1 MKPGTQIKTTLRMTL
16 LAMTVMLVLCPMPV
30 SAITVTDDAG
40 TTITLN
46 TTPERIVSLSPS
58 NTEILAALGL
68 LDKVV
73 GVTDVC
79 DYPPEVKN
87 KTRVGGYSA
96 ISIEKVAVLK
106 PDLVIASDK
115 TPKETVSRIKEIG
128 VPVIVI
134 APKNVDHVIR
144 DIGMIGRITGTET
157 QAEVIVANITRRI
170 AKVSAVPG
178 SNSPSVA
185 HVVYYKPLTVS
196 GNTTMQNDIIS
207 RTGGTNV
214 FAGRNGWRTVSLE
227 EFLLANPDIII
238 VSGGGGMDSSGRDV
252 ILDDFM
258 TNSQYASLSAVKN
271 HHVYAIN
278 ADIISRPGP
287 RIADAA
293 EEVARIFHTVD
304 EERTA
309 SLTATIS
316 TGTTK
321 TPGFTAMFAGF
332 SCILYFA
339 LYRRVK
345 KQ

>member
-16 LAMTVMLVLCPMPV
+16 LVMTVMLVLCPVPV

-58 NTEILAALGL
+58 NTENLAALGL

-96 ISIEKVAVLK
+96 ISIEKVAAVK

-115 TPKETVSRIKEIG
+115 TPRETVSRIKEIG

-134 APKNVDHVIR
+134 APKNIDHVIR

-157 QAEVIVANITRRI
+157 RAEDLVANITRRI
-170 AKVSAVPG
+170 VKVSAVPG
-178 SNSPSVA
+178 SNSPTVA

-293 EEVARIFHTVD
+293 EEVSRIISAIEEDRVAQQPVTVP
-304 EERTA
+304 
-309 SLTATIS
+309 
-316 TGTTK
+316 GTTTK
-321 TPGFTAMFAGF
+321 IPGFSAIIAVLVFIAVVNA
-332 SCILYFA
+332 I
-339 LYRRVK
+339 K
-345 KQ
+345 K

>member
-1 MKPGTQIKTTLRMTL
+1 MTL

-178 SNSPSVA
+178 SYSPSVA

-214 FAGRNGWRTVSLE
+214 FAGMAGERY
-227 EFLLANPDIII
+227 LLK
-238 VSGGGGMDSSGRDV
+238 SSCSPTP
-252 ILDDFM
+252 I
-258 TNSQYASLSAVKN
+258 SSSSAVGEGW
-271 HHVYAIN
+271 IPQGGTLSSM
-278 ADIISRPGP
+278 IS
-287 RIADAA
+287 
-293 EEVARIFHTVD
+293 
-304 EERTA
+304 
-309 SLTATIS
+309 
-316 TGTTK
+316 
-321 TPGFTAMFAGF
+321 
-332 SCILYFA
+332 
-339 LYRRVK
+339 
-345 KQ
+345 

>member
-1 MKPGTQIKTTLRMTL
+1 MTL
-16 LAMTVMLVLCPMPV
+16 LAMTVMLVLCPVPV

-58 NTEILAALGL
+58 NTENLAALGL

-96 ISIEKVAVLK
+96 ISIEKVAAVK

-144 DIGMIGRITGTET
+144 DIGIIGRITGTET
-157 QAEVIVANITRRI
+157 RAEDLVANITRRI
-170 AKVSAVPG
+170 AKVSAAPG
-178 SNSPSVA
+178 SNSPTVA

-271 HHVYAIN
+271 HHVYAID

-293 EEVARIFHTVD
+293 EEVSRIISAIEEDRVAQQPVTVP
-304 EERTA
+304 
-309 SLTATIS
+309 
-316 TGTTK
+316 GTTTK
-321 TPGFTAMFAGF
+321 IPGFSAIIAVLGF
-332 SCILYFA
+332 IA
-339 LYRRVK
+339 VVIAIK
-345 KQ
+345 K

>member
-1 MKPGTQIKTTLRMTL
+1 MCCMTL
-16 LAMTVMLVLCPMPV
+16 LAMTVVLAFCPMPV

-96 ISIEKVAVLK
+96 ISIEKVALAK

-115 TPKETVSRIKEIG
+115 TPKETVSRIKETG
-128 VPVIVI
+128 LPVIVV
-134 APKNVDHVIR
+134 APKNVEHVIR
-144 DIGMIGRITGTET
+144 DIRMVGKITGTVT
-157 QAEVIVANITRRI
+157 QAEDLTANISRRI
-170 AKVSAVPG
+170 AKASAIP
-178 SNSPSVA
+178 STNSPTVA
-185 HVVYYKPLTVS
+185 HVVYFKPLYVS

-207 RTGGTNV
+207 RTGGNNV
-214 FAGRNGWRTVSLE
+214 FNGRNGWSTVSLE

-238 VSGGGGMDSSGRDV
+238 VSGGGGMDASAKDV
-252 ILDDFM
+252 ILEEFM
-258 TNSQYASLSAVKN
+258 SNQQYASLSAVKN
-271 HHVYAIN
+271 HHVYAID

-293 EEVARIFHTVD
+293 EEVSRIISSVE
-304 EERTA
+304 EERA
-309 SLTATIS
+309 AQQAAATDTRS
-316 TGTTK
+316 K
-321 TPGFTAMFAGF
+321 KAPGFSGLIAVLAVLGLFCAM
-332 SCILYFA
+332 
-339 LYRRVK
+339 RK
-345 KQ
+345 

>member
-1 MKPGTQIKTTLRMTL
+1 MKPGTQIKTPFGMTL
-16 LAMTVMLVLCPMPV
+16 LAMTVMLVLCPMTV

-79 DYPPEVKN
+79 DYPPEVIN

-96 ISIEKVAVLK
+96 ISIEKVAAVK

-115 TPKETVSRIKEIG
+115 TPRETVSRIKEIG
-128 VPVIVI
+128 VPVIVV

-157 QAEVIVANITRRI
+157 QAEDLAANITRRI
-170 AKVSAVPG
+170 AKASAVPG
-178 SNSPSVA
+178 TNSPTVA
-185 HVVYYKPLTVS
+185 HVVYYKPLYVS

-207 RTGGTNV
+207 RTGGINV
-214 FAGRNGWRTVSLE
+214 FANRNGWRTVSLE

-238 VSGGGGMDSSGRDV
+238 VSGGGGMDTSERDV

-258 TNSQYASLSAVKN
+258 TNSQYTSLSAVKN

-293 EEVARIFHTVD
+293 EEVSGIISAIEEDRVAQQPVTVP
-304 EERTA
+304 
-309 SLTATIS
+309 
-316 TGTTK
+316 GTTAK
-321 TPGFTAMFAGF
+321 TPGFSAIIAVFGF
-332 SCILYFA
+332 IA
-339 LYRRVK
+339 VVIAIK
-345 KQ
+345 K

>member
-1 MKPGTQIKTTLRMTL
+1 MKPGIQIKTTLRMTL
-16 LAMTVMLVLCPMPV
+16 LAMTVMLVLCPVPV

-58 NTEILAALGL
+58 NTENLAALGL

-96 ISIEKVAVLK
+96 ISIEKVAAVK

-144 DIGMIGRITGTET
+144 DIGIIGRITGTET
-157 QAEVIVANITRRI
+157 RAEDLVANITRRI
-170 AKVSAVPG
+170 VKVSAVPG
-178 SNSPSVA
+178 SNSPTVA

-271 HHVYAIN
+271 HHVYAID

-293 EEVARIFHTVD
+293 EEVSRIISAIEEDRVAQQPVTVP
-304 EERTA
+304 
-309 SLTATIS
+309 
-316 TGTTK
+316 GTTTK
-321 TPGFTAMFAGF
+321 IPGFSAIIAVLGF
-332 SCILYFA
+332 IA
-339 LYRRVK
+339 VVIAIK
-345 KQ
+345 K

>member
-1 MKPGTQIKTTLRMTL
+1 M
-16 LAMTVMLVLCPMPV
+16 
-30 SAITVTDDAG
+30 
-40 TTITLN
+40 
-46 TTPERIVSLSPS
+46 SLSPS

-73 GVTDVC
+73 GVTEVC
-79 DYPPEVKN
+79 DYPPEMKN

-96 ISIEKVAVLK
+96 ISIEKVAVVK
-106 PDLVIASDK
+106 PNLVIASDK

-157 QAEVIVANITRRI
+157 QAEVLVANITRRI
-170 AKVSAVPG
+170 AKVSADPG

-214 FAGRNGWRTVSLE
+214 FAGRNGWRTISLE

-293 EEVARIFHTVD
+293 EEVSRIISAIEEDRVAQQPVTVP
-304 EERTA
+304 
-309 SLTATIS
+309 
-316 TGTTK
+316 GTTAK
-321 TPGFTAMFAGF
+321 TPGFSAIIAVLGF
-332 SCILYFA
+332 IA
-339 LYRRVK
+339 VVIAIK
-345 KQ
+345 K

>member
-1 MKPGTQIKTTLRMTL
+1 MLRMTL

-73 GVTDVC
+73 GVTEVC
-79 DYPPEVKN
+79 DYPPEMKN

-96 ISIEKVAVLK
+96 ISIEKVAVVK
-106 PDLVIASDK
+106 PNLVIASDK

-144 DIGMIGRITGTET
+144 DIGIIGRITGTET
-157 QAEVIVANITRRI
+157 QAEDLAATIIRRI
-170 AKVSAVPG
+170 AKVSAVPC
-178 SNSPSVA
+178 SNSPTVA

-214 FAGRNGWRTVSLE
+214 FAGRNGWRTISLE

-293 EEVARIFHTVD
+293 EEVSRIISAIEEDRVAQQPVTVP
-304 EERTA
+304 
-309 SLTATIS
+309 
-316 TGTTK
+316 GTTAK
-321 TPGFTAMFAGF
+321 TPGFSAIIAVLGF
-332 SCILYFA
+332 IA
-339 LYRRVK
+339 VVIAIK
-345 KQ
+345 K

>member
-1 MKPGTQIKTTLRMTL
+1 MKQGSRISHEYRIAILIIA
-16 LAMTVMLVLCPMPV
+16 LALALCALPV

-68 LDKVV
+68 IYKAV

-96 ISIEKVAVLK
+96 ISIEKVAAVK

-115 TPKETVSRIKEIG
+115 TPKETVSRIKETG
-128 VPVIVI
+128 LPVIVV
-134 APKNVDHVIR
+134 APKNVDHVLR

-157 QAEVIVANITRRI
+157 RAEDLAATITRRI
-170 AKVSAVPG
+170 AKVSAAPG
-178 SNSPSVA
+178 SNSPTVA

-196 GNTTMQNDIIS
+196 GNATMQNDIIS

-214 FAGRNGWRTVSLE
+214 FAGRNGWNTISLE

-238 VSGGGGMDSSGRDV
+238 VSGRGGMDSSARDV

-258 TNSQYASLSAVKN
+258 TNPQYASLSAVKN

-293 EEVARIFHTVD
+293 EEVSRIIVSV
-304 EERTA
+304 EKERA
-309 SLTATIS
+309 AQQPVKVP
-316 TGTTK
+316 GTTAK
-321 TPGFTAMFAGF
+321 TPGFSAIIAVLGF
-332 SCILYFA
+332 IA
-339 LYRRVK
+339 VVIAIRK
-345 KQ
+345 